1 MLSLDDNTNLYNIVA
16 IKAEAEF
23 MNVHFLSEVSVHN
36 LESSQTIGFHIK
48 MFTLQTRLG
57 RSKIS

>member
-23 MNVHFLSEVSVHN
+23 MNVNFSLRFLSIILRLLRLEVKPV
-36 LESSQTIGFHIK
+36 LLK
-48 MFTLQTRLG
+48 RLG